1 MSAGHTRWSKT
12 VSDPAIDEVL
22 VFLGALELD
31 ILLGDVHSL
40 KEKRSVIKPV
50 VAALQ
55 RFGVSAAETGEQE
68 RYRRSMVGVA
78 IATGDVAHLHEVLDS
93 CERHVAERP
102 ELQLL
107 AVRRRVF
114 GPED

>member
-1 MSAGHTRWSKT
+1 M
-12 VSDPAIDEVL
+12 
-22 VFLGALELD
+22 FLGALELD

-55 RFGVSAAETGEQE
+55 RYGVSAAETGEQE

-78 IATGDVAHLHEVLDS
+78 VATADVSHLHQVLDT
-93 CERHVAERP
+93 CERHVAGRP

>member
-1 MSAGHTRWSKT
+1 MNTTGAGEKRVKE
-12 VSDPAIDEVL
+12 DGL
-22 VFLGALELD
+22 VYVGALELD
-31 ILLGDVHSL
+31 ILLGDVRSL
-40 KEKRSVIKPV
+40 KEKRALVKPV
-50 VAALQ
+50 LAELR

-68 RYRRSMVGVA
+68 RYRRSMLGVVLA
-78 IATGDVAHLHEVLDS
+78 SSGVDHLHEVLDT

>member
-1 MSAGHTRWSKT
+1 MY
-12 VSDPAIDEVL
+12 
-22 VFLGALELD
+22 LGALELD

-40 KEKRSVIKPV
+40 REKRSVIEPV

-55 RFGVSAAETGEQE
+55 RFGVSAAETGEHE
-68 RYRRSMVGVA
+68 RYRRSMLGVA
-78 IATGDVAHLHEVLDS
+78 LATSGVSHLHEVLDT